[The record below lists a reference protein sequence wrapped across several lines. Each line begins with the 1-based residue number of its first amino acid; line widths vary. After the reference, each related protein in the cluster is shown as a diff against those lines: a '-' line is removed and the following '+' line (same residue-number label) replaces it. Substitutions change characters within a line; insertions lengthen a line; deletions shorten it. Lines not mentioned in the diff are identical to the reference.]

1 MKKYGSIWLERA
13 HAEKLRTFLKEN
25 NIPYEPSEDG
35 NGIYFCGIPMEE
47 AERINKYL
55 DEEVWGKEA
64 EK

>member
-1 MKKYGSIWLERA
+1 MKTTGSIWL
-13 HAEKLRTFLKEN
+13 HKDKAEKLRYFMKEN